1 MGKGLGV
8 MIAGIFVGAVG
19 MEIFR
24 RACPNAV
31 DKLYTKVRETA
42 SGAAEAF
49 KNGYEKV
56 TRPEEA
62 LEPVA

>member
-19 MEIFR
+19 MELFR
-24 RACPNAV
+24 RTCPQAI
-31 DKLYTKVRETA
+31 DKICAKVKETT

-49 KNGYEKV
+49 KSGYEKV
-56 TRPEEA
+56 TQPE
-62 LEPVA
+62 